1 MSHSV
6 QDTALTISS
15 TRVNVDHVDGQE
27 SFQRRLRH
35 ITSIQIRNL
44 TPFPVRD
51 AFASALARP
60 AEYSQ
65 FTPLG
70 NLSDDL
76 DITLSRKRSRRIST
90 TSVNTLRSARID
102 DHASILDDG
111 DGRGRRR
118 AHSKVSFSGG
128 GSAEPTQRSN
138 AISRTISTSGTAP
151 TMRPSHRVRT
161 NSMVSSLSASTTTAL
176 STSNTQAP
184 STLTTVSSSSLFFDY
199 SQKTLE
205 KVVQSRLVETFI
217 SITVPDS
224 TDILPCPSPSPTIQR
239 TRAESAPRAR
249 SSTSN
254 DLVPPNSATS
264 VRKASKMSRPNS
276 AETSK
281 TPSLPRP
288 EPSSLTRPSTTLRKS
303 TPPVKTAGASLTS
316 RMAPK
321 THKPSAS
328 VPQNLTA
335 SQLPSPPASPASP
348 EPPLLR
354 SVPNY
359 ISPIHQPSTN
369 PSFVIDAWSKFEFAP
384 WTDLSANTMKIELW
398 AKTCCHPTG
407 RALLEGK
414 GKQKEL
420 SVTDPTTEGPEWT
433 VLEQWNATLADLVPL
448 TPELEAHPSR
458 LPSNTLFISF
468 STCAQTFY
476 LPTRSVSRVHSHS
489 RSPSPAAY
497 NSDPETEIRKFGHS
511 ADPATST
518 HFHLAR
524 TSSEQPSRPRRSR
537 RAGARTA
544 SSQDLLQ
551 LATLR
556 SCIVDHEES
565 LADVIR
571 QIDKSLDGDV
581 VAILKREASERQA
594 RIEDRQSE
602 ANDILERACRLR
614 EDIASRRKKITQRRD
629 VLVAAKSI
637 HTEDQANLQQTVV
650 KVAEQKRCLDTLR
663 SRLPLMRTSL
673 ISTLSRIYPIE
684 LLSPSEL
691 LFTILTVPLPIP
703 FNVTEPAPPLSLAS
717 HKEVTEDAV
726 ATALGFAAQLV
737 QLLAIYTGKGLTY
750 PITCIGSRS
759 LIRDNISAMVG
770 PRMFP
775 LFSKGVDTY
784 RFEYGVF
791 LLNKDIEMLM
801 ADRDLRA
808 LDMRH
813 TLPNLKNLLLTLT
826 DGECASIHNSRV
838 FDSPASSGLATPPRA
853 RSPPPPPTL
862 VLTPVSPKV
871 DHSQHELPADVE
883 AGSTTPTES
892 GATTPTA
899 TVPFTE
905 GGSTFSR
912 YSKISIGFPPL
923 PGFLRSRN
931 ASAIGRASV
940 RLDPE
945 IGEEAQDGVQGA
957 TRFSAPNLSL
967 RMGDEEEDRWTI
979 RGVDCGEGKGGES
992 EVRNV
997 SEGAKEPMEKTV
1009 DGASAAA
1016 HCAVQVARAS

>member
-6 QDTALTISS
+6 HDTVPTTSS
-15 TRVNVDHVDGQE
+15 DSANVEHE
-27 SFQRRLRH
+27 ECFQRRLRH
-35 ITSIQIRNL
+35 ISSIQVRNL

-90 TSVNTLRSARID
+90 NSVNTLRSARVD

-118 AHSKVSFSGG
+118 TQSKVSFSGG
-128 GSAEPTQRSN
+128 ESAEPTQRSN
-138 AISRTISTSGTAP
+138 TISRTISTSTTAP
-151 TMRPSHRVRT
+151 TIKLSNRART
-161 NSMVSSLSASTTTAL
+161 SSMVSSLSASTTNINAPS

-184 STLTTVSSSSLFFDY
+184 STLTTVSASSLFFDY
-199 SQKTLE
+199 SQRTLE

-217 SITVPDS
+217 SITVPD
-224 TDILPCPSPSPTIQR
+224 TPDAFPFPSSPPTIPH

-254 DLVPPNSATS
+254 DVVPPNSVTS
-264 VRKASKMSRPNS
+264 VRKGSKMSRPNS
-276 AETSK
+276 VEASK
-281 TPSLPRP
+281 AASISRP
-288 EPSSLTRPSTTLRKS
+288 EPSSSLRSSTSLRKG
-303 TPPVKTAGASLTS
+303 TPPSSV
-316 RMAPK
+316 
-321 THKPSAS
+321 S
-328 VPQNLTA
+328 VPRNLTA

-354 SVPNY
+354 TVPNY

-369 PSFVIDAWSKFEFAP
+369 PSFVIDVRSEFEFAP

-398 AKTCCHPTG
+398 AKTCRHFTG
-407 RALLEGK
+407 GASLEGK
-414 GKQKEL
+414 GKQREML
-420 SVTDPTTEGPEWT
+420 VTDPIREGPEWT
-433 VLEQWNATLADLVPL
+433 VLEQWNVTLADLVRL

-468 STCAQTFY
+468 STFAETFY
-476 LPTRSVSRVHSHS
+476 MPTRSISRVHSHS
-489 RSPSPAAY
+489 RSPSPTAY
-497 NSDPETEIRKFGHS
+497 NSEPETGIRKFGHS
-511 ADPATST
+511 ADQATPA
-518 HFHLAR
+518 HFHL
-524 TSSEQPSRPRRSR
+524 TQTPSEQPNRSRRSR
-537 RAGARTA
+537 RTDARTA

-551 LATLR
+551 LVTLR

-571 QIDKSLDGDV
+571 QIDATLDNDV
-581 VAILKREASERQA
+581 VAILKREASEREA

-602 ANDILERACRLR
+602 AKVISERACLLR
-614 EDIASRRKKITQRRD
+614 EDIASRRKKLKQRRD
-629 VLVAAKSI
+629 ILATAGLM
-637 HTEDQANLQQTVV
+637 HAEDKANLRQTTVE
-650 KVAEQKRCLDTLR
+650 VADQKRCLDALR
-663 SRLPLMRTSL
+663 RRLPVIRTSL
-673 ISTLSRIYPIE
+673 ISTLSWVYPIE
-684 LLSPSEL
+684 LLSSSEL

-703 FNVTEPAPPLSLAS
+703 FNTTEPAPPLSLAS

-726 ATALGFAAQLV
+726 AIALGFAAQLV
-737 QLLAIYTGKGLTY
+737 QLLAVYMGKGLTY

-826 DGECASIHNSRV
+826 DGECASVHNSRV
-838 FDSPASSGLATPPRA
+838 FDSPASPGLATPLRA
-853 RSPPPPPTL
+853 HSLPPAL
-862 VLTPVSPKV
+862 VLTPDSPKG
-871 DHSQHELPADVE
+871 DHNSRELPAEVE
-883 AGSTTPTES
+883 AESTTPPES
-892 GATTPTA
+892 GSTTPTA
-899 TVPFTE
+899 TVPFTD
-905 GGSTFSR
+905 GGTFSR
-912 YSKISIGFPPL
+912 YSKLSIGFPPL

-931 ASAIGRASV
+931 ASGIGRASV

-945 IGEEAQDGVQGA
+945 TGWEAQDGVQGA
-957 TRFSAPNLSL
+957 TSGLPAPNL
-967 RMGDEEEDRWTI
+967 RMGEDEEDRRTI
-979 RGVDCGEGKGGES
+979 RGAVVDSEEGKGVEGVS
-992 EVRNV
+992 V
-997 SEGAKEPMEKTV
+997 SERAKEPMEKTV
-1009 DGASAAA
+1009 DDVSAAA
-1016 HCAVQVARAS
+1016 PCTVVARAS

>member
-1 MSHSV
+1 MSNSV
-6 QDTALTISS
+6 NDTLQAS
-15 TRVNVDHVDGQE
+15 VNVDHIDGQD

-51 AFASALARP
+51 AFTSALARP

-76 DITLSRKRSRRIST
+76 DVTLSRKRSRRIST
-90 TSVNTLRSARID
+90 TSVNTLRKVV
-102 DHASILDDG
+102 
-111 DGRGRRR
+111 GR
-118 AHSKVSFSGG
+118 ALSKVSFSG

-161 NSMVSSLSASTTTAL
+161 SSMVSSLI
-176 STSNTQAP
+176 
-184 STLTTVSSSSLFFDY
+184 SSSSLFFDY
-199 SQKTLE
+199 SQRTLE

-224 TDILPCPSPSPTIQR
+224 PDVLPCPSPSPTTQR
-239 TRAESAPRAR
+239 TRAE
-249 SSTSN
+249 T
-254 DLVPPNSATS
+254 
-264 VRKASKMSRPNS
+264 SKMSRPNS
-276 AETSK
+276 TDTSK
-281 TPSLPRP
+281 APSLPRP
-288 EPSSLTRPSTTLRKS
+288 EPSSSTRSSSSLRKG
-303 TPPVKTAGASLTS
+303 TPPVKTAGTSLTP
-316 RMAPK
+316 RMVPK

-348 EPPLLR
+348 EPPPFR
-354 SVPNY
+354 AVPNY

-369 PSFVIDAWSKFEFAP
+369 PSFVIDARSESEFAP
-384 WTDLSANTMKIELW
+384 WTDLSADTVNIELW
-398 AKTCCHPTG
+398 AKTCRHPTG
-407 RALLEGK
+407 GAPLEGK
-414 GKQKEL
+414 GKQKEM
-420 SVTDPTTEGPEWT
+420 SVIDPTTEGAEWT
-433 VLEQWNATLADLVPL
+433 VLEKWNITLTDLVPL
-448 TPELEAHPSR
+448 TLEVCGPNSLIPHAC
-458 LPSNTLFISF
+458 PSNTLFISF
-468 STCAQTFY
+468 STCAQTYY
-476 LPTRSVSRVHSHS
+476 LPTRSISGTHPHS

-497 NSDPETEIRKFGHS
+497 TSEPETELRKFGHS
-511 ADPATST
+511 ADPATAT
-518 HFHLAR
+518 HFHLTR
-524 TSSEQPSRPRRSR
+524 TPSEQPIRPRRSR
-537 RAGARTA
+537 RTGARTA

-551 LATLR
+551 LVTLR

-571 QIDKSLDGDV
+571 QIDKALAGDV

-602 ANDILERACRLR
+602 ANEILERACLLR
-614 EDIASRRKKITQRRD
+614 QDIASRRKDIRQRRD
-629 VLVAAKSI
+629 VLATARLI
-637 HTEDQANLQQTVV
+637 HAEEQASYQQTAVE
-650 KVAEQKRCLDTLR
+650 VAEQKRGLDALR
-663 SRLPLMRTSL
+663 SRLPPIRTSL

-691 LFTILTVPLPIP
+691 LFTILTIPLPIP
-703 FNVTEPAPPLSLAS
+703 FNATEPAPPLSLAS
-717 HKEVTEDAV
+717 HKEVTEDAI
-726 ATALGFAAQLV
+726 AIALGFAAQLV
-737 QLLAIYTGKGLTY
+737 QLLAIYMGKGLTY

-791 LLNKDIEMLM
+791 LLNKDIELLM
-801 ADRDLRA
+801 ADKDLRA

-853 RSPPPPPTL
+853 RSPPPAL
-862 VLTPVSPKV
+862 VLTPVSPKA
-871 DHSQHELPADVE
+871 SPRELPADIE
-883 AGSTTPTES
+883 AESTTPTES

-899 TVPFTE
+899 TAPFTE

-945 IGEEAQDGVQGA
+945 TDEEAQDGVQGA
-957 TRFSAPNLSL
+957 P
-967 RMGDEEEDRWTI
+967 MGEDEEDRRTI
-979 RGVDCGEGKGGES
+979 RGVVVDCGEGKGGES
-992 EVRNV
+992 EARSVIK
-997 SEGAKEPMEKTV
+997 GPKEPMEKTV
-1009 DGASAAA
+1009 DDASAVAP
-1016 HCAVQVARAS
+1016 CAVVARAS